1 MAFIDVF
8 GELGLRHPDST
19 AIDVA
24 KVAASVT
31 GSAGPILG
39 TAVAGVISAAVAL
52 TDPAKSSSAAPG
64 ALTRSSSKLSVP
76 PASVSPVRSPAA
88 PPW

>member
-24 KVAASVT
+24 KVTDSVT
-31 GSAGPILG
+31 GSAVTMHPVLG
-39 TAVAGVISAAVAL
+39 TAVAGVISAASAL
-52 TDPAKSSSAAPG
+52 PE
-64 ALTRSSSKLSVP
+64 
-76 PASVSPVRSPAA
+76 
-88 PPW
+88 